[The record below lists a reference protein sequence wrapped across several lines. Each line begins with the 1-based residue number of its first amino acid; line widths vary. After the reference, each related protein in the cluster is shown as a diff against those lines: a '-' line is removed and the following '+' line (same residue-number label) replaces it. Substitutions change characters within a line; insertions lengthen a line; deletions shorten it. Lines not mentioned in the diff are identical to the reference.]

1 MVLKIEIVGRS
12 GKLGSVIAQAIR
24 CDADFTED
32 LPADVIIDVSH
43 PDNFEMKEAPMIVGS
58 TGHSEENFE
67 QMQIMARSY
76 PVMYAPNFS
85 FGMTLLKNLA
95 LNVKEHV
102 QAKIDVTEVHHE
114 QKQDAPSGTAIHLAN
129 LLGAGAINAY
139 RRPHAAGEHSIY
151 FAWGDEELEI
161 RHKSHSRK
169 PYADGALKAA
179 KWIANQKPG
188 FYGMD
193 DICKM

>member
-1 MVLKIEIVGRS
+1 MVLKIQIIGRS
-12 GKLGSVIAQAIR
+12 GKLGSAIVEALKG
-24 CDADFTED
+24 DENFIED
-32 LPADVIIDVSH
+32 VPADVIIDVSH
-43 PDNFEMKEAPMIVGS
+43 PDNFEIRDAPMIVGS

-67 QMQIMARSY
+67 QMQVMARSF

-85 FGMTLLKNLA
+85 FGMTLLKTLA

-102 QAKIDVTEVHHE
+102 HAKIDVTEVHHE

-129 LLGAGAINAY
+129 LLGAEAINAY
-139 RRPHAAGEHSIY
+139 RRPHAAGEHRVY

-169 PYADGALKAA
+169 PYAVGALRAA

-188 FYGMD
+188 LYGMD